1 MLKKGF
7 LLVTFLCFIFTI
19 SNAQNVLTV
28 GEAIEIA
35 LENNFTIK
43 IAEQQTDIAKK
54 QIYRGNAGMLPVI
67 DYNLN
72 VGTNGNYVNQR
83 FFDGRTINQFG
94 RSFSPNT
101 NVSLLWTL
109 YDGRLMQ
116 TRFETLKSQGQQQL
130 AQQQLTVQNTLVN
143 VMQTY
148 YELLLQNQSLKYLN
162 TIIKFYNERLNITKQ
177 RWEFGRGSKLDYLQ
191 SQSDLTTQRSAFT
204 LTENALKAAKIQ
216 LNTLLGREPDIEF
229 DVETQDTPA
238 LQYNLYDLLN
248 EAKNNNRELLLL
260 QKELEIAKLNEQAAE
275 SFRKPRVDLNSAFGY
290 SFASNNA
297 GFVVSNQNTGL
308 NVGVTARWNIFNG
321 EQTRRN
327 IEIAKM
333 SINAVGLQ
341 KENLLQQVTA
351 DVVSAYNQYVTDEKI
366 EEIEEANQKVTEENL
381 NISLEKFKLGGS
393 TILELI
399 EAQRSY
405 DISLNRLV
413 NARFNRQISEVDLL
427 RLSGQL
433 VK

>member
-1 MLKKGF
+1 
-7 LLVTFLCFIFTI
+7 
-19 SNAQNVLTV
+19 
-28 GEAIEIA
+28 
-35 LENNFTIK
+35 
-43 IAEQQTDIAKK
+43 
-54 QIYRGNAGMLPVI
+54 MLPII

-101 NVSLLWTL
+101 NVSLFWTL

-116 TRFETLKSQGQQQL
+116 TRFETLKSQGQRQL

-191 SQSDLTTQRSAFT
+191 SQSDLTTQRSTFT

-216 LNTLLGREPDIEF
+216 LNTLLSREPDTEF

-260 QKELEIAKLNEQAAE
+260 QKELEIAKLNQQAAE
-275 SFRKPRVDLNSAFGY
+275 SLLKPRIDLNSSFGY

-297 GFVVSNQNTGL
+297 GFIVSNQNTGL
-308 NVGVTARWNIFNG
+308 NVGLTARWNIFNG
-321 EQTRRN
+321 QQTRRS
-327 IEIAKM
+327 IDVAKM
-333 SINAVGLQ
+333 NINIVELQ
-341 KENLLQQVTA
+341 QENLFQQVTA

>member
-7 LLVTFLCFIFTI
+7 LLGTFMCLIFTV
-19 SNAQNVLTV
+19 SNAQNVLTI

-35 LENNFTIK
+35 LENNFAIK

-54 QIYRGNAGMLPVI
+54 QIYRGNAGMLPII

-83 FFDGRTINQFG
+83 FFDGRTINRFG

-116 TRFETLKSQGQQQL
+116 TRFETLKSQGQRQL

-191 SQSDLTTQRSAFT
+191 SQSDLTTQRSTFT
-204 LTENALKAAKIQ
+204 LTENALKTAKIQ
-216 LNTLLGREPDIEF
+216 LNTLLSRPPDAEF
-229 DVETQDTPA
+229 AVETQDTPA

-248 EAKNNNRELLLL
+248 EAKSNNRDLLLL
-260 QKELEIAKLNEQAAE
+260 QKEIEIAKLGKQAAQ
-275 SFRKPRVDLNSAFGY
+275 SFLKPRIDLNSSLGY
-290 SFASNNA
+290 NFSSNNA
-297 GFVVSNQNTGL
+297 GFIVSNQSTGL

-321 EQTRRN
+321 QQTRRN
-327 IEIAKM
+327 IEVAKM
-333 SINAVGLQ
+333 NIDVV
-341 KENLLQQVTA
+341 ELQQQDLFQQITA
-351 DVVSAYNQYVTDEKI
+351 DVVTAYNQYVTDEKI

-413 NARFNRQISEVDLL
+413 NARFNRQVSEVDLL

>member
-1 MLKKGF
+1 MLKKGSF
-7 LLVTFLCFIFTI
+7 YAVLLYFSFTI
-19 SNAQNVLTV
+19 CNAQETLTV
-28 GEAIEIA
+28 GKALEIA
-35 LENNFTIK
+35 LENNFDIK
-43 IAEQQTDIAKK
+43 IAEQQTDIVKS
-54 QIYRGNAGMLPVI
+54 QIYRGNAGMLPII

-116 TRFETLKSQGQQQL
+116 TRFETLKSQGQRQL

-162 TIIKFYNERLNITKQ
+162 TIIKFYEERLNITKQ

-191 SQSDLTTQRSAFT
+191 SQSDLTTQRSTYT

-216 LNTLLGREPDIEF
+216 LNTQLNREPDVDF
-229 DVETQDTPA
+229 DVQTQDTPA
-238 LQYNLYDLLN
+238 LRYDLYDLLAD
-248 EAKNNNRELLLL
+248 AKNNNREILLL
-260 QKELEIAKLNEQAAE
+260 QKELEIAKLGEQSAE
-275 SFRKPRVDLNSAFGY
+275 SFLKPRIDLNSSFGY

-321 EQTRRN
+321 QQTRRN
-327 IEIAKM
+327 IQIAKM
-333 SINAVGLQ
+333 NIDAVELQ
-341 KENLLQQVTA
+341 QKSLLQQVTA
-351 DVVSAYNQYVTDEKI
+351 DVVTAYNQYVTDEKI

-381 NISLEKFKLGGS
+381 KISLEKFKLGGS

>member
-1 MLKKGF
+1 MLKKSSF
-7 LLVTFLCFIFTI
+7 YAVLLYFSFTI
-19 SNAQNVLTV
+19 CNAQEVLTV
-28 GEAIEIA
+28 GKALQIA
-35 LENNFTIK
+35 LENNFDIK
-43 IAEQQTDIAKK
+43 IAEQQTNIATQ
-54 QIYRGNAGMLPVI
+54 QIYRGNAGMSPII

-101 NVSLLWTL
+101 NVSLFWTL

-116 TRFETLKSQGQQQL
+116 TRFETLKSQGQRQL

-162 TIIKFYNERLNITKQ
+162 TIIKFYEERLNITKQ

-191 SQSDLTTQRSAFT
+191 SQSDLTTQRSTYT

-216 LNTLLGREPDIEF
+216 LNTLLNREPDVDFE
-229 DVETQDTPA
+229 VQTQDTPA
-238 LQYNLYDLLN
+238 LRYDLYDLLAD
-248 EAKNNNRELLLL
+248 AKNNNREILLL
-260 QKELEIAKLNEQAAE
+260 QKELEIAKLGEQSAE
-275 SFRKPRVDLNSAFGY
+275 SFLKPRIDLNSSFGY

-321 EQTRRN
+321 QQTRRN
-327 IEIAKM
+327 IQIAKM
-333 SINAVGLQ
+333 NIDAVELQ
-341 KENLLQQVTA
+341 QKSLLQQVTA
-351 DVVSAYNQYVTDEKI
+351 DVVTAYNQYVTDEKI

-381 NISLEKFKLGGS
+381 KISLEKFKLGGS

-413 NARFNRQISEVDLL
+413 NARFNRQVSEVDLL

>member
-7 LLVTFLCFIFTI
+7 LLGTFLCFIFTI

-35 LENNFTIK
+35 LENNFAIK
-43 IAEQQTDIAKK
+43 IAEQQTDIAKQ
-54 QIYRGNAGMLPVI
+54 QIYRGNAGMLPTI

-101 NVSLLWTL
+101 NVSLFWTL

-116 TRFETLKSQGQQQL
+116 TRFETLKSQGQRQL

-191 SQSDLTTQRSAFT
+191 SQSDLTTQRSTFT

-216 LNTLLGREPDIEF
+216 LNTLLSREPDTEF

-260 QKELEIAKLNEQAAE
+260 QKELEIAKLNQQAAE
-275 SFRKPRVDLNSAFGY
+275 SLLKPRIDLNSSFGY

-308 NVGVTARWNIFNG
+308 NVGLTARWNIFNG
-321 EQTRRN
+321 QQTRRN
-327 IEIAKM
+327 IEVAKM
-333 SINAVGLQ
+333 NINVVELQ
-341 KENLLQQVTA
+341 QENLFQQVTA